1 MTKAVFLRKLE
12 SIIEAD
18 EGTVEGAS
26 VLGELEGW
34 DSLAVMSTLAMFD
47 KQFGVKVPAATM
59 YQCRTVDDLA
69 ALAGD
74 QVIDGAGPRR
84 EN

>member
-1 MTKAVFLRKLE
+1 MTKAEFLRKLE
-12 SIIEAD
+12 FDIGAP
-18 EGTVEGAS
+18 EGTVEGS
-26 VLGELEGW
+26 NVLQELDGW

-47 KQFGVKVPAATM
+47 KQFGVKIPAATI

-74 QVIDGAGPRR
+74 QVFD
-84 EN
+84 

>member
-1 MTKAVFLRKLE
+1 MTKAEFLRKFE
-12 SIIEAD
+12 IDIGAA
-18 EGTVEGAS
+18 EGTVKGS
-26 VLGELEGW
+26 NVLQDLDYW

-47 KQFGVKVPAATM
+47 KQFGVKVPAAKI

-74 QVIDGAGPRR
+74 QVSD
-84 EN
+84 

>member
-1 MTKAVFLRKLE
+1 MTKAEFLRK
-12 SIIEAD
+12 IEFDIGAA
-18 EGTVEGAS
+18 EGTLEGS
-26 VLGELEGW
+26 NVLQDLDGW

-47 KQFGVKVPAATM
+47 KQFGVKVPAEKV

-74 QVIDGAGPRR
+74 QVTD
-84 EN
+84 